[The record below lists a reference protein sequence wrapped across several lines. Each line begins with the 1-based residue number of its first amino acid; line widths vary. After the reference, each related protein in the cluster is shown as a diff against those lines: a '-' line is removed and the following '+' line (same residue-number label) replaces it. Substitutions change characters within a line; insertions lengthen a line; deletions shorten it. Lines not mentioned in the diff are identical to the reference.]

1 MMNKI
6 ILSVFIIFSFSVKAQ
21 VKAITED
28 GKEVVL
34 FDNKTWKFVNESD
47 DKTLETITTNEELF
61 EKSKEST
68 FLVKSKNINAGFYYN
83 PKSWKIVKAPG
94 ATAFVEYAFNNNSNS
109 AIYALFGSE
118 IVPIQSLKNLKDI
131 LLPAIQR
138 NADYF
143 RLKNSEYRTI
153 NGIKVLHIE
162 YSANVKGIDFEYIAN
177 LYLTNEGYASISTYT
192 YANKFEANKKEME
205 NFVNGI
211 IKTEKGKDIV
221 EIIKSDPPPP
231 MLQKNSK

>member
-1 MMNKI
+1 MNKI
-6 ILSVFIIFSFSVKAQ
+6 ILSAFIIFSFSIKAQ
-21 VKAITED
+21 TKAITED

-47 DKTLETITTNEELF
+47 EKTLETISTNEELF

-68 FLVKSKNINAGFYYN
+68 FFVKSKNIDAGFYYN

-94 ATAFVEYAFNNNSNS
+94 ATTFVEYAFSNNSNS

-131 LLPAIQR
+131 MIPSIQR

-153 NGIKVLHIE
+153 NNIKVLHIE
-162 YSANVKGIDFEYIAN
+162 YSANVKGLDFEYIAN
-177 LYLTNEGYASISTYT
+177 LYLTSEGYSSISTYT

-211 IKTEKGKDIV
+211 VKAEKRKDVV
-221 EIIKSDPPPP
+221 EVIEFGPPPP
-231 MLQKNSK
+231 MLPKKSK

>member
-6 ILSVFIIFSFSVKAQ
+6 ILSAFIIFSFSVKAQ
-21 VKAITED
+21 TKAITED

-47 DKTLETITTNEELF
+47 EKTLETITTNEELF
-61 EKSKEST
+61 EKSKEAT
-68 FLVKSKNINAGFYYN
+68 FLVRSKNIDAGFYYN

-118 IVPIQSLKNLKDI
+118 ILPVQSLKNLKDI

-153 NGIKVLHIE
+153 NSIKVLHLE
-162 YSANVKGIDFEYIAN
+162 YSANIKGLDFEYIAN
-177 LYLTNEGYASISTYT
+177 LYLTGEGYSSISAYT
-192 YANKFEANKKEME
+192 YANQFEANKKEME

-211 IKTEKGKDIV
+211 VNTEKGKNV
-221 EIIKSDPPPP
+221 SEVIKGPPPP
-231 MLQKNSK
+231 MLPKKSK

>member
-1 MMNKI
+1 MNKI
-6 ILSVFIIFSFSVKAQ
+6 ILSAFIIFSFSVRAQTKAM
-21 VKAITED
+21 TED

-47 DKTLETITTNEELF
+47 EKTLETITTNEGLF

-68 FLVKSKNINAGFYYN
+68 FLVRSKNIDAGFYYN
-83 PKSWKIVKAPG
+83 PKSWRIVKAPG

-109 AIYALFGSE
+109 SIYALFGSE
-118 IVPIQSLKNLKDI
+118 ILPVQSLKNLKDI
-131 LLPAIQR
+131 LIPAIQR

-162 YSANVKGIDFEYIAN
+162 YSANVKGLDFEYIAN
-177 LYLTNEGYASISTYT
+177 LYLNGEGYSSISTYT
-192 YANKFEANKKEME
+192 YANQFEANKKEME
-205 NFVNGI
+205 NFANGLV
-211 IKTEKGKDIV
+211 KTEKGKDIV
-221 EIIKSDPPPP
+221 EVIKGPPPP
-231 MLQKNSK
+231 MLPKKSK